1 MSQSRSGQYW
11 KLGLASAFTIGAVL
25 ALYGDYALA
34 QIRSDGTPVAESSAV
49 KSNPNN
55 DRPSNE
61 VNGRANCTANLF
73 RRVEHFSTSTDVTD
87 HRNNTADINN
97 INEVTAKSISDI
109 GSTFRVNG
117 TTNLFL
123 LNSIRKPPS
132 SDAIENQ
139 QLKDHL
145 RQAIQYHKPIKVAC
159 CMCGPSCCPPGYC

>member
-1 MSQSRSGQYW
+1 MSQRLSGQCW

-25 ALYGDYALA
+25 AFYGDYALA
-34 QIRSDGTPVAESSAV
+34 QIRSDRTPVAESSAV
-49 KSNPNN
+49 KPNPNN

-73 RRVEHFSTSTDVTD
+73 REVEHFSTSTDVTD
-87 HRNNTADINN
+87 ARNNTADINN
-97 INEVTAKSISDI
+97 ITSVTAKSISDV

-123 LNSIRKPPS
+123 LNSIRKLRF

-139 QLKDHL
+139 QVKDHL
-145 RQAIQYHKPIKVAC
+145 RQAIQYQKPIKVAC
-159 CMCGPSCCPPGYC
+159 CWCPRIGAC

>member
-1 MSQSRSGQYW
+1 MSQRLRGQCW
-11 KLGLASAFTIGAVL
+11 KLGLVSAFTIGAVL

-49 KSNPNN
+49 KLNPNN

-73 RRVEHFSTSTDVTD
+73 REVEHFSTSTDVTD
-87 HRNNTADINN
+87 DRNNTADINN
-97 INEVTAKSISDI
+97 ITSVTAKSISDV

-123 LNSIRKPPS
+123 LNSIRKLPF
-132 SDAIENQ
+132 SDAIVDQ
-139 QLKDHL
+139 QLEESL
-145 RQAIQYHKPIKVAC
+145 RTIRDKELVISTCICFCENPRRVC
-159 CMCGPSCCPPGYC
+159 CCT

>member
-1 MSQSRSGQYW
+1 MSQSRSGQVW
-11 KLGLASAFTIGAVL
+11 KLGLASAFAIGGVL

-49 KSNPNN
+49 KPNPNN

-61 VNGRANCTANLF
+61 VNGRANCTANLS

-87 HRNNTADINN
+87 DRNNTADINN
-97 INEVTAKSISDI
+97 ITSVTAKSISDV

-123 LNSIRKPPS
+123 LNSIRKLPF
-132 SDAIENQ
+132 SDAVVDQ
-139 QLKDHL
+139 QLKESL
-145 RQAIQYHKPIKVAC
+145 RTIPENELIISAC
-159 CMCGPSCCPPGYC
+159 NCWCFNPPEYCCC